1 LNTLAWTA
9 SKVVDADAACSVGG
23 HFGDRGNRNHWVAAW
38 PVLDREEPTELL
50 LHALPD
56 GPPQQ
61 TGEQGKCRH

>member
-1 LNTLAWTA
+1 MPTQRVALAA
-9 SKVVDADAACSVGG
+9 R
-23 HFGDRGNRNHWVAAW
+23 FGDRGNRNHWVAAW